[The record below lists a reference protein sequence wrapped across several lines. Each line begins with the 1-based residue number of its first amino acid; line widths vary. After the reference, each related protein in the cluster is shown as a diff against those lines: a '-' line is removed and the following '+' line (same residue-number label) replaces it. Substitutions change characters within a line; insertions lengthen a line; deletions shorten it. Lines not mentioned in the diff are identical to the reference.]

1 MRSTILFKY
10 LIVSQ
15 IILNKNIIHTFQKFK
30 SFQDSSQ
37 VHSSRTILLAAFQRH
52 FILKG
57 STEVRQTYYITNKLF
72 KKQIIILSFLM
83 CLFIGGGELGAVVS
97 NRVSSNKLRLDRQLR
112 RTRHPCGNISNKRK
126 NKLGVAR
133 LGTTTWEM
141 REAGT
146 EVSKQ

>member
-37 VHSSRTILLAAFQRH
+37 VHSSRTILLAAFQIH

-57 STEVRQTYYITNKLF
+57 SMEVRQTYYITNKLF
-72 KKQIIILSFLM
+72 KKQKNILLFL
-83 CLFIGGGELGAVVS
+83 IGCIFFWELGAVAS
-97 NRVSSNKLRLDRQLR
+97 NYCTYTGKNYYRKKRYSRLAGYVFWRVQITTGKNYNRKKGTVVWPTVEMNLR
-112 RTRHPCGNISNKRK
+112 
-126 NKLGVAR
+126 
-133 LGTTTWEM
+133 
-141 REAGT
+141 
-146 EVSKQ
+146 